1 MKDICYKCGVV
12 QEYGT
17 MKDIDEVSF
26 EILCNYCYN
35 MNANNLLDKNMTI
48 DKAKNIL
55 RNSGYYVDNL
65 WHIRDVTDGF
75 KCEDEDE
82 AYSVLDEV
90 MESEQTAINIFEQ
103 IGLIIEAK

>member
-55 RNSGYYVDNL
+55 RNSGYYV
-65 WHIRDVTDGF
+65 
-75 KCEDEDE
+75 
-82 AYSVLDEV
+82 LDEV
-90 MESEQTAINIFEQ
+90 MKNVVKILYFFGIVVAIIY
-103 IGLIIEAK
+103 ISILMMSGIYLLIEK